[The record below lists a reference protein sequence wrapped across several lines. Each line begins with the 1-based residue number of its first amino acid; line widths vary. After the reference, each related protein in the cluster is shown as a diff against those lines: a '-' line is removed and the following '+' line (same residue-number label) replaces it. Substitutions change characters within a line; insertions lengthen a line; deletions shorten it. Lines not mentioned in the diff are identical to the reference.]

1 MTTPGRNDPCRCGSG
16 KKYKKCCLRRDDE
29 AAALSAPRK
38 VAPAAAPS
46 PATWTLVEDE
56 LDLDSNRVVTLLRE
70 GRLDEAEQARDTLRE
85 RHPDAIDW
93 IERTAMIH
101 EARGHLREAIAWW
114 ERTLHY
120 METEDG
126 FDDEGRDDIRGLID
140 RLRARA
146 DAAQAVTP

>member
-16 KKYKKCCLRRDDE
+16 KKYKKCCLRRDEE

-38 VAPAAAPS
+38 VAPAASPP

-85 RHPDAIDW
+85 RYPDTIDW

-114 ERTLHY
+114 ERTLRY
-120 METEDG
+120 MESEDG

-140 RLRARA
+140 RLRTKA
-146 DAAQAVTP
+146 DAAEPVTP